1 MITVGPA
8 LAKKEERLTSP
19 IPVLEPREE
28 CTLPTLIELLEDF
41 EISDSNA
48 IKDKGKASLECMKG
62 KTEGIF
68 SKAFPTPPE
77 ASIYPPWGRGHMLQR
92 CVEACYAEAHREERG
107 AS

>member
-1 MITVGPA
+1 MGPA

-48 IKDKGKASLECMKG
+48 IS
-62 KTEGIF
+62 
-68 SKAFPTPPE
+68 
-77 ASIYPPWGRGHMLQR
+77 
-92 CVEACYAEAHREERG
+92 
-107 AS
+107 